1 MNDYIDHCKDRL
13 IANKTEQYSVYRTK
27 DEQDLTKDEQLWLS
41 IANNYFC
48 CRVDQTKDER
58 NLFSVKP

>member
-41 IANNYFC
+41 IAANYF
-48 CRVDQTKDER
+48 VVE
-58 NLFSVKP
+58 